1 MPRLPQSDSIL
12 SYHFERMRRGTP
24 RLYNNNNIYKMKI
37 LLFDNYDS
45 FTYNLLHILKEL
57 GADVEVHRNDKISL
71 EEIERF
77 DKILLSPGP
86 GIPEEAGI
94 LLPLIRRYAP
104 TKSILGVCLGEQA
117 IGEAFGATLINLTD
131 VHHGVCSDIRIVAKD
146 PIFEGLEPGIRVGRY
161 HSWAV
166 SKENFPDCL
175 EITAVD
181 TEEGQIMGLRHREYD
196 VRGIQFH
203 PESVLTPKGKTIIRN
218 WLEQST
224 REGSQGTSQG

>member
-1 MPRLPQSDSIL
+1 
-12 SYHFERMRRGTP
+12 
-24 RLYNNNNIYKMKI
+24 MKT

-57 GADVEVHRNDKISL
+57 GMETEVRRNDKITL
-71 EEIERF
+71 DEVDRF

-117 IGEAFGATLINLTD
+117 IGEAFGAKLINLPD
-131 VHHGVCSDIRIVAKD
+131 VRHGISSDIRIIADD
-146 PIFEGLEPGIRVGRY
+146 PLFEGLEPVERVGRY
-161 HSWAV
+161 HSWVV
-166 SKENFPDCL
+166 SDQGLPDCL
-175 EITAVD
+175 EVTAVD
-181 TEEGQIMGLRHREYD
+181 TEEGQIMGLRHRTYN

-203 PESVLTPKGKTIIRN
+203 PESVLTPHGKRIIEN
-218 WLEQST
+218 WLKI
-224 REGSQGTSQG
+224 

>member
-131 VHHGVCSDIRIVAKD
+131 VHHGVC
-146 PIFEGLEPGIRVGRY
+146 
-161 HSWAV
+161 
-166 SKENFPDCL
+166 
-175 EITAVD
+175 
-181 TEEGQIMGLRHREYD
+181 
-196 VRGIQFH
+196 
-203 PESVLTPKGKTIIRN
+203 
-218 WLEQST
+218 
-224 REGSQGTSQG
+224 

>member
-1 MPRLPQSDSIL
+1 
-12 SYHFERMRRGTP
+12 
-24 RLYNNNNIYKMKI
+24 MKI

-131 VHHGVCSDIRIVAKD
+131 VHHGVCSDIRIVVKD

-203 PESVLTPKGKTIIRN
+203 PESVLTPKGKTIIEN
-218 WLEQST
+218 WLK
-224 REGSQGTSQG
+224 R

>member
-196 VRGIQFH
+196 VRGLQFH
-203 PESVLTPKGKTIIRN
+203 PESVLTPKGKTIIENLLKR
-218 WLEQST
+218 
-224 REGSQGTSQG
+224 

>member
-1 MPRLPQSDSIL
+1 
-12 SYHFERMRRGTP
+12 
-24 RLYNNNNIYKMKI
+24 MKV

-57 GADVEVHRNDKISL
+57 DVDVEVHRNDKISL
-71 EEIERF
+71 DEVERF

-117 IGEAFGATLINLTD
+117 IGETFGATLTNLTD
-131 VHHGVCSDIRIVAKD
+131 VHHGVCSDIRVKVPD
-146 PIFEGLEPGIRVGRY
+146 PLFTDLESGFRAGRY
-161 HSWAV
+161 HSWVV

-175 EITAVD
+175 EITAEDV
-181 TEEGQIMGLRHREYD
+181 EEGQIMALRI
-196 VRGIQFH
+196 VNMMFAA
-203 PESVLTPKGKTIIRN
+203 SSSIRN
-218 WLEQST
+218 PY
-224 REGSQGTSQG
+224 

>member
-1 MPRLPQSDSIL
+1 
-12 SYHFERMRRGTP
+12 
-24 RLYNNNNIYKMKI
+24 MKT
-37 LLFDNYDS
+37 LVFDNYDS
-45 FTYNLLHILKEL
+45 FTYNLLHMLKEL
-57 GADVEVHRNDKISL
+57 GADAEVRRNDKISL
-71 EEIERF
+71 EEVARF

-117 IGEAFGATLINLTD
+117 IGQAFGATLVNLAD
-131 VHHGVCSDIRIVAKD
+131 VRHGVCSDIRIVAKD
-146 PIFEGLEPGIRVGRY
+146 PIFAGLEPGIRVGRY
-161 HSWAV
+161 HSWVV

-181 TEEGQIMGLRHREYD
+181 TEEGQIMGLRHRAYD

-203 PESVLTPKGKTIIRN
+203 PESVLTPQGKTIIRN
-218 WLEQST
+218 WLE
-224 REGSQGTSQG
+224 RPAGEGSPGTFRG

>member
-1 MPRLPQSDSIL
+1 
-12 SYHFERMRRGTP
+12 
-24 RLYNNNNIYKMKI
+24 MKI

-166 SKENFPDCL
+166 SKENFPESGQFLYGDTAHQKYGDQTGDLGIVVASLRYIL
-175 EITAVD
+175 EDIPGFFPA
-181 TEEGQIMGLRHREYD
+181 
-196 VRGIQFH
+196 
-203 PESVLTPKGKTIIRN
+203 
-218 WLEQST
+218 
-224 REGSQGTSQG
+224 